1 MDIELLVIVA
11 ACFATATMSAVAGFG
26 GGLVLIVILLQF
38 LDPLDAVPVHGAIQ
52 IASNASRARLLREH
66 IDTGVVARH
75 AVLLVPG
82 GLVGLAIAD
91 RLPREVGRA
100 VIGVLALVLG
110 WKPSLI
116 TPKVS
121 GEFPRNRFIAV
132 GGFQGVINM
141 PLGATGPLISPFFR
155 AATDGR
161 HAMVATFAASQVVGH
176 VVKVVLFGGAGFDF
190 GEYWLVILAGGVAV
204 TAGSFAGTRLL
215 GRVSEVQFGWIFRGV
230 LTVTALRLVAGLVW

>member
-1 MDIELLVIVA
+1 MEIELIVIVLA
-11 ACFATATMSAVAGFG
+11 AFATATMSAVAGFG
-26 GGLVLIVILLQF
+26 GGLVLLVVLLQF

-66 IDTGVVARH
+66 IDTGIVARH

-100 VIGVLALVLG
+100 AIGVLALVLG
-110 WKPSLI
+110 WRPSLI
-116 TPKVS
+116 TPKV
-121 GEFPRNRFIAV
+121 GDTMPRSRFVAI

-155 AATDGR
+155 AATESR
-161 HAMVATFAASQVVGH
+161 QATVATFAASQVVGH
-176 VVKVVLFGGAGFDF
+176 VVKVALFGGAGFDF
-190 GEYWLVILAGGVAV
+190 GTHWLVILVGGAAV
-204 TAGSFAGTRLL
+204 TLGSMVGTRLL

-230 LTVTALRLVAGLVW
+230 LTVTALRLIAGLVW